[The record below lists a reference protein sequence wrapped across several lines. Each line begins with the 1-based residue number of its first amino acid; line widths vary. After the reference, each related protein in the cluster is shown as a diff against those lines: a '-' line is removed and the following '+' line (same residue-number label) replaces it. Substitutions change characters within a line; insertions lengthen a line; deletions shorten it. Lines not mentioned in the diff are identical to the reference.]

1 MFIFGLSFTKSI
13 FFMKGFLYFLGN
25 TLRWPALKPKEF
37 FSLHAYFSIIYLIT
51 FILSTNHVDQSNLVF
66 TLGILAPLLI
76 AIGQGLPIDCLDLK
90 SSLLKESKGQ

>member
-1 MFIFGLSFTKSI
+1 MT
-13 FFMKGFLYFLGN
+13 GFLYFLGN

-51 FILSTNHVDQSNLVF
+51 FILSTIHVDQSNLVF

-90 SSLLKESKGQ
+90 SSLLKESKGQY

>member
-1 MFIFGLSFTKSI
+1 MT
-13 FFMKGFLYFLGN
+13 GFLYFLGN

-37 FSLHAYFSIIYLIT
+37 FSLHAYFLIIYLIT

-76 AIGQGLPIDCLDLK
+76 AIGQGLPIDCLDLN
-90 SSLLKESKGQ
+90 SSLLKESEGK

>member
-1 MFIFGLSFTKSI
+1 MT
-13 FFMKGFLYFLGN
+13 GFLYFLGN

-37 FSLHAYFSIIYLIT
+37 FSLHGYFSIIYLIT

>member
-1 MFIFGLSFTKSI
+1 M
-13 FFMKGFLYFLGN
+13 
-25 TLRWPALKPKEF
+25 LKPKEF

-51 FILSTNHVDQSNLVF
+51 FTLSKNHVGQSNLVF

>member
-1 MFIFGLSFTKSI
+1 MT
-13 FFMKGFLYFLGN
+13 GFLYFLGN

-51 FILSTNHVDQSNLVF
+51 FILSTNQVDQSNLVF

-76 AIGQGLPIDCLDLK
+76 SIGQGLPIDCLDLK

>member
-1 MFIFGLSFTKSI
+1 MT
-13 FFMKGFLYFLGN
+13 GFLYFLGN
-25 TLRWPALKPKEF
+25 TLRWPVLKPKEF

-51 FILSTNHVDQSNLVF
+51 FILSKNNVGQSNLVF

-90 SSLLKESKGQ
+90 SSLLKESKGK